1 MKKKKI
7 ETINRFMARR
17 NKKETGKVTIP
28 ETKPSP
34 ANSGGSHKT
43 KARQVMMGVTKK
55 KTIKMLERR
64 EKRKKRKTLEGEM
77 G

>member
-1 MKKKKI
+1 MKKKKV

-34 ANSGGSHKT
+34 SMSGGSHKM
-43 KARQVMMGVTKK
+43 KARQMMIGVTKK
-55 KTIKMLERR
+55 KTIKKLEAR
-64 EKRKKRKTLEGEM
+64 EKRRKRKTLEGEI